1 MHKDSIGKRIQ
12 QVREHFKLSRKEFIQ
27 VIKVNLSTISRIE
40 ADKQKPSDV
49 FLDALMARFLVNPDW
64 VKTGEGDMLISLES
78 YLQNVIEFLGKEK
91 MAAGIVN
98 LLKSQEFGDVKALAG
113 LNKMLDSGIPDEVAK
128 YLRYVIDTWN
138 HGDEK
143 TRHWV
148 ERQLEMAFR
157 DVK

>member
-1 MHKDSIGKRIQ
+1 MKHLTIGERVKQFREYFGYTQEKLGEIIGMSRGNISKIEKD
-12 QVREHFKLSRKEFIQ
+12 L
-27 VIKVNLSTISRIE
+27 LP
-40 ADKQKPSDV
+40 PSNA
-49 FLDALMARFLVNPDW
+49 FLNALKDRFAANPNW
-64 VKTGEGDMLISLES
+64 IKTGEEDMWISPES
-78 YLQNVIEFLGKEK
+78 YLSRGIELLGKEK

-143 TRHWV
+143 TRHWM